1 MSNFRTRAKLKI
13 GHQSRPAATL
23 KPIVRNVV
31 RDSRLMLAE
40 RPANAKLRAQEARK
54 YIIDLRSSTVART
67 GNVLKLT
74 MQQRRAGLVNYGHRP
89 RGCGLL
95 VAVDRKRI

>member
-54 YIIDLRSSTVART
+54 YTLNHLEELHSQLRESCKENGITYHRTTSSEES
-67 GNVLKLT
+67 
-74 MQQRRAGLVNYGHRP
+74 
-89 RGCGLL
+89 
-95 VAVDRKRI
+95 

>member
-54 YIIDLRSSTVART
+54 YTL
-67 GNVLKLT
+67 NHL
-74 MQQRRAGLVNYGHRP
+74 
-89 RGCGLL
+89 
-95 VAVDRKRI
+95 